1 MLKKKVISLALAAV
15 IGVMAIAGASLAYFT
30 DTGTARNAFTMG
42 SVKIVLDETDIRS
55 PTGDRVSANEYGIGD
70 VYPGAVLTKDPIVHN
85 TGKNPAY
92 IRAIV
97 TVENGVNWL
106 GLYNENTA
114 AAPQEAAFTALIDNT
129 LGAGWVLEDIAYDMS
144 GPDHPTSD
152 FVATLRYTG
161 TLAPGADTTAM
172 FSHLSIPAKLTE
184 SDVTTRISQNGAFH
198 IDVVA
203 QAIQTNGF
211 ASWDAAFAAF
221 DGR

>member
-144 GPDHPTSD
+144 SPDHPTSD
-152 FVATLRYTG
+152 FVATLRYRD
-161 TLAPGADTTAM
+161 PGPRGGHYGHVLPPLHPGKAHGKRRDHP
-172 FSHLSIPAKLTE
+172 HLPERGIPHRRGGPGHPDQRLC
-184 SDVTTRISQNGAFH
+184 QL
-198 IDVVA
+198 
-203 QAIQTNGF
+203 
-211 ASWDAAFAAF
+211 
-221 DGR
+221 GRGLCRL

>member
-97 TVENGVNWL
+97 TVENGVNS
-106 GLYNENTA
+106 
-114 AAPQEAAFTALIDNT
+114 
-129 LGAGWVLEDIAYDMS
+129 AGPL
-144 GPDHPTSD
+144 
-152 FVATLRYTG
+152 
-161 TLAPGADTTAM
+161 
-172 FSHLSIPAKLTE
+172 
-184 SDVTTRISQNGAFH
+184 Q
-198 IDVVA
+198 
-203 QAIQTNGF
+203 
-211 ASWDAAFAAF
+211 
-221 DGR
+221 